1 MPKIESWKPGQETG
15 KPGQYPQIPIPAS
28 PALPAAIALP
38 EPFRQVQLFQFLLN
52 RAGVLLSAG
61 SDANALDADGHSP
74 LIQTGPLAICE
85 NEADGKL

>member
-1 MPKIESWKPGQETG
+1 METGTGNRETGETGTVSANPYSRKPG
-15 KPGQYPQIPIPAS
+15 PARDNR
-28 PALPAAIALP
+28 ALP
-38 EPFRQVQLFQFLLN
+38 EPFRQVQLFQFLLD
-52 RAGVLLSAG
+52 RAGVLLSVG

>member
-1 MPKIESWKPGQETG
+1 
-15 KPGQYPQIPIPAS
+15 
-28 PALPAAIALP
+28 
-38 EPFRQVQLFQFLLN
+38 VQLFQFLLD
-52 RAGVLLSAG
+52 RAGVLLSVG